1 MGEDRSV
8 KILAINA
15 SYRGDQGHTRFLIDQ
30 LFHGAKAAGA
40 ECEVVTLTRL
50 KINRCLACDKC
61 HTAEHYLKCLYAEKD
76 DVAGIFAQIASADL
90 VIYATPVY
98 VFGVSGLLKTFLD
111 RFYSTSDVN
120 QLRVTRSGLFFHHVD
135 KRICSRPFVSLI
147 VCDNLDPEMPT
158 GAREYLR
165 TFARFMDAP
174 HVGELIRSGGRLFG
188 YGHDPQAAER
198 FPKIRAV
205 YAAYEQAGRELA
217 LNGHISTVTQRQ
229 ANQEI
234 IPVPFF
240 GLLKRLTPFKHM
252 MVQKAQ
258 EYFALGEQ

>member
-1 MGEDRSV
+1 M

-15 SYRGDQGHTRFLIDQ
+15 SYRGDQGHTHFLIDK
-30 LFHGAKAAGA
+30 LFRGANAAGA
-40 ECEVVTLTRL
+40 ECEVVTLARH
-50 KINRCLACDKC
+50 KINRCLACDEC

-76 DVAGIFAQIASADL
+76 NVAGIFAKITSADL

-98 VFGVSGLLKTFLD
+98 LFGVSGLLKTFLD

-120 QLRVTRSGLFFHHVD
+120 QMRVTRSELLFHHVD
-135 KRICSRPFVSLI
+135 EKICSKPFVSLV
-147 VCDNLDPEMPT
+147 VCDNLDPEMPKN
-158 GAREYLR
+158 ACEYFR

-188 YGHDPQAAER
+188 HGHDPRAAER
-198 FPKIRAV
+198 FLKIRAV
-205 YAAYEQAGRELA
+205 YAAYERAGRELA
-217 LNGHISTVTQRQ
+217 LNGRISMATQRE

-234 IPVPFF
+234 IPIPFF
-240 GLLKRLTPFKHM
+240 GLLKRLTPLKRM

-258 EYFALGEQ
+258 EYFA